1 MDPFVFLIVLFS
13 AVLHALW
20 NSMASKYKNKN
31 VSIPAIVY
39 GHVPACIIAVI
50 VLPLPSV
57 DSIPYIILSAIIHQG
72 YQNFLLVAY
81 QTGKFTTVY
90 PVARGFGP
98 LVATLIS
105 IFILGVYLKIYTLIS
120 ILLISTGIMLIGLFS
135 KSVIKNYK
143 ILYTSLATGI
153 FIGIYSIVDGY
164 GARASGSAVSYMS
177 WVFILSALI
186 FPIVLRIRNQKN
198 ILKKTL
204 TEGKFIFWVGGF
216 LSYLAYIRNGSR
228 RDRPKRRAPCV
239 PADGLREVF
248 IFQLQEKTGSKEKAK
263 ADHRQGNQ
271 IPARDRYRRLRH

>member
-1 MDPFVFLIVLFS
+1 
-13 AVLHALW
+13 
-20 NSMASKYKNKN
+20 MASKYKNKN

-153 FIGIYSIVDGY
+153 FIGIYSVVDGY

-186 FPIVLRIRNQKN
+186 FPIILRIRNQKN

-216 LSYLAYIRNGSR
+216 LSYLAYMMTVWAFT
-228 RDRPKRRAPCV
+228 KAPIPIV
-239 PADGLREVF
+239 SALRESSILIAIF
-248 IFQLQEKTGSKEKAK
+248 IGYFYLKEKINFYK
-263 ADHRQGNQ
+263 VISILLIFSGV
-271 IPARDRYRRLRH
+271 IGLKLF

>member
-1 MDPFVFLIVLFS
+1 MDSFVFLIVLFS

-39 GHVPACIIAVI
+39 GHVPACMIAVI

-98 LVATLIS
+98 LVVTLIS

-153 FIGIYSIVDGY
+153 FIGIYSVVDGY

-216 LSYLAYIRNGSR
+216 LSYLAYMITVWAFT
-228 RDRPKRRAPCV
+228 KAPIPIV
-239 PADGLREVF
+239 SALRESSILIAIF
-248 IFQLQEKTGSKEKAK
+248 IGYFYLKEKINFYK
-263 ADHRQGNQ
+263 VISILLIFSGV
-271 IPARDRYRRLRH
+271 IGLKLF